1 LPAPQDP
8 GDERVIHSWVFVH
21 RKCASQRLLT
31 SLDGALRDY
40 RGVNAAS
47 WVTALGVV
55 VALII
60 GLSTVVQRRRAERE
74 TQWWNRTQ
82 WALDISLNADDQ
94 AKLELGLDVLDY
106 IAGSKITT
114 AEQAQFIRIA
124 AERIVG
130 QRLGLDAEDARGDQ

>member
-1 LPAPQDP
+1 
-8 GDERVIHSWVFVH
+8 
-21 RKCASQRLLT
+21 
-31 SLDGALRDY
+31 LRDY
-40 RGVNAAS
+40 RVVNAAS
-47 WVTALGVV
+47 WVTAIGVV

-60 GLSTVVQRRRAERE
+60 GLSTVVQRWRAERG

-82 WALDISLNADDQ
+82 WALDVSLNADDQ